1 MTTEQGVSICIPAYN
16 GEKYLQEALQ
26 SAVKQTYPEIEVLV
40 VDDGSTDNTL
50 IIANSFATTHDNVRV
65 LKNPASGGMVANW
78 TKCVE
83 EAKHS
88 WIKFLFQDDILEPD
102 CVQKLMDLCRE
113 TNAAIAFCRRDFIV
127 EANAPAATL
136 AYIKIANKA
145 EKVFSKG
152 LITPVILAQQVA
164 MYGTENIIGEPTCLL
179 FHKSVLQRAGGFD
192 ARFYQSV
199 DFEFAVRA
207 ALLNGIAF
215 TPETLAHFRIH
226 GSSQTSTNTSA
237 TQKDASLK
245 RSLRSLWGDDI
256 LLFHTYLSDKRFA
269 AVREYLPEEELRNI
283 IRYKYL
289 RACREYSSKVV
300 NEALK
305 DVIPQVPEIKKL
317 PYNYLRYKIEKWK
330 YKAFQK
336 RRNK

>member
-1 MTTEQGVSICIPAYN
+1 MNEQAVSICIPAYN
-16 GEKYLQEALQ
+16 GEQYLQAALQ
-26 SAVKQTYPEIEVLV
+26 SAVDQTYPAIEILV

-50 IIANSFATTHDNVRV
+50 RLANEFAQMRTNVRV
-65 LKNPASGGMVANW
+65 IKNSASGGMVANW

-83 EAKHS
+83 EAKHP

-102 CVQKLMDLCRE
+102 CVQKLMDLCGE
-113 TNAAIAFCRRDFIV
+113 TGAGIAFCRRDFIV
-127 EANAPAATL
+127 EDNAPAATL
-136 AYIKIANKA
+136 EYIKIANKA

-152 LITPVILAQQVA
+152 LITPSTLAKQVA
-164 MYGTENIIGEPTCLL
+164 KYGTENIIGEPTCLL
-179 FHKSVLQRAGGFD
+179 FHKNELQRAGGFD

-207 ALLNGIAF
+207 ALLDGIAF

-237 TQKDASLK
+237 IQKDASLK

-256 LLFHTYLSDKRFA
+256 LLFHTYLADKRFA
-269 AVREYLPEEELRNI
+269 AVREYLSKEELQNI

-289 RACREYSSKVV
+289 RACREYSSQVV

-317 PYNYLRYKIEKWK
+317 RYSYLRYKLEKWK